1 MFAWLRRGPD
11 YEAVARV
18 YELIVTQS
26 RRPEFYRD
34 LAVADSLDGRFDM
47 LSLHAM
53 LVLRRLKQEPA
64 RTHRFSQGLFDHM
77 FKDMDMSLR
86 EIGVGDLSVGKR
98 VKQMSSAF
106 LGRIVAYEKGL
117 SEGDEALV
125 DALTRNVYREQA
137 PEVAVLQR
145 LADYV
150 LRVDERLTTVP
161 LTAILTGE
169 KAFEDSVP

>member
-1 MFAWLRRGPD
+1 
-11 YEAVARV
+11 
-18 YELIVTQS
+18 
-26 RRPEFYRD
+26 
-34 LAVADSLDGRFDM
+34 
-47 LSLHAM
+47 
-53 LVLRRLKQEPA
+53 
-64 RTHRFSQGLFDHM
+64 M

-169 KAFEDSVP
+169 KAFDDSVP

>member
-11 YEAVARV
+11 DEAVARV
-18 YELIVTQS
+18 YELIVAQS

-34 LAVADSLDGRFDM
+34 LGVADSLDGRFDM

-53 LVLRRLKQEPA
+53 LVLRRLKHDPA
-64 RTHRFSQGLFDHM
+64 RTGRFSQALFDHM
-77 FKDMDMSLR
+77 FMDMDMSLR

-98 VKQMSSAF
+98 VKEMGSAF

-117 SEGDEALV
+117 SEGQEALA

-137 PEVAVLQR
+137 PEASVLQR

-150 LRVDERLTTVP
+150 LRVDDRLATVP
-161 LTAILTGE
+161 LTVILAGE
-169 KAFEDSVP
+169 KAFEDSLP

>member
-64 RTHRFSQGLFDHM
+64 RTRRFSQGLFDHM

-117 SEGDEALV
+117 SEGNEALV

-161 LTAILTGE
+161 LAAILAGK